1 VSALALPRLVESRWP
16 PLALALLAVA
26 WIAALL
32 VELLWSLL
40 TPVEEL
46 PVAPVQTRGEVVRE
60 DTVALAQFHLF
71 GSSVD
76 PAAAYANA
84 PDTELKLVLR
94 GTSSHNDPIR
104 ARALIADEGGDE
116 RVYKVGDVVPGNVR
130 VQHIYPDRVVLNTN
144 GRIEVLRLRT
154 PGVAGLARAP
164 TGTAGGNAA
173 PPTPAFGFAP
183 PAAGA
188 SAPGSGGVNPMVVSA
203 PIDWEAVRQQAIADP
218 SAIARQFSVL
228 PVMIDGKL
236 AGVRVS
242 SNVHGNL
249 LVQAGLKPEDIVTAV
264 NGRRLT
270 SIESGYE
277 ALESLKSAGAVT
289 LTVDRDGSEV
299 TLPAIRMPR

>member
-1 VSALALPRLVESRWP
+1 MSTLALPRLVESRWP

-32 VELLWSLL
+32 VELMWSLL

-46 PVAPVQTRGEVVRE
+46 PVAPVETRGEVVRE
-60 DTVALAQFHLF
+60 DGIALAQFHLF

-84 PDTELKLVLR
+84 PDTELKLLLR

-154 PGVAGLARAP
+154 PGVAGLTRAP
-164 TGTAGGNAA
+164 AGAPAGGGA
-173 PPTPAFGFAP
+173 PAPSFGFAP

-188 SAPGSGGVNPMVVSA
+188 NAPGSGGVNPMVVSA

-228 PVMIDGKL
+228 PVMVNGKL

-249 LVQAGLKPEDIVTAV
+249 LVQAGLKPDDVVTAV